1 VVYADAG
8 PCCWRRCAARCH
20 PGGAGELVIRNVDPS
35 PRIASRLPFPVE
47 IRRVSVRGETLRIF
61 REGG

>member
-1 VVYADAG
+1 
-8 PCCWRRCAARCH
+8 
-20 PGGAGELVIRNVDPS
+20 VIRNVDPS